1 MSIIPTLDRSAE
13 GRLFETEKSAIRNA
27 QNGDP
32 NAFQILYESYSQYV
46 YSRCLRLTRDPA
58 IAEDLS
64 QDVFI
69 QVWKKISTFRGQ
81 SKFKTWLHRVATNI
95 VFMYLRKNQRQP
107 ALDEH
112 NQHARDERKLEER
125 FSSPASDLDDNLLL
139 YQTISVLPPSHRA
152 VLMLHD
158 VDGYKHDEI
167 ARILGI
173 PSGTSKSSL
182 HRARYRIRTAFGRP
196 PSRWL
201 PGQQEAG
208 SLVSV
213 PKAAWPGEC
222 TLLA

>member
-1 MSIIPTLDRSAE
+1 MSIIPTEDRSTE
-13 GRLFETEKSAIRNA
+13 GLSSATEKSTIRNA
-27 QNGDP
+27 QDGDP
-32 NAFQILYESYSQYV
+32 KAFQMLYENYSQYV

-58 IAEDLS
+58 AAEDLS

-95 VFMYLRKNQRQP
+95 VFMYLRKVQRHP
-107 ALDEH
+107 ALEQY
-112 NQHARDERKLEER
+112 NPPARDKWIKER
-125 FSSPASDLDDNLLL
+125 FASPPSNPEDRFLL
-139 YQTISVLPPSHRA
+139 YQTISVLPPGHRA

-182 HRARYRIRTAFGRP
+182 HRARYRIRSAFDRP
-196 PSRWL
+196 PSRSL
-201 PGQQEAG
+201 PVRQEA
-208 SLVSV
+208 
-213 PKAAWPGEC
+213 A
-222 TLLA
+222 